1 MKELH
6 ELKERLMDELTEYGR
21 KELNGSTL
29 EVIDKLTHTIKNL
42 CKIIED
48 EGYSGDYHYDGRVYA
63 DRSYKRDSMGRYS
76 RTGLKDKLRD
86 LMEEAPDDRTR
97 TEIKHLYERM

>member
-6 ELKERLMDELTEYGR
+6 ELKERLMDELTDYGR
-21 KELNGSTL
+21 KELTGGNL

-48 EGYSGDYHYDGRVYA
+48 EGYSGNYVYSDGR
-63 DRSYKRDSMGRYS
+63 SYRRDGRYS
-76 RTGLKDKLRD
+76 RAGLKDKLHE
-86 LMEEAPDDRTR
+86 LMDEAPDDRSR
-97 TEIKHLYERM
+97 MEIRRLVEKM